1 MRAHQI
7 GMLFVRA
14 ILVIVTAALL
24 AWALPA
30 ATASGAAA
38 VAPPDGAQVDGT
50 PTFKWAPGPGD
61 EADQL
66 ELSPSRALADDGSFV
81 DDPGKR
87 TFQLSSAQTSFTV
100 PGSQPL
106 LAGTWYW
113 HVQLSNFDVAACCTV
128 WTDVRRVVVRDAP
141 IQLRSF
147 KLGFLRAL
155 DDIVLRIGYSD
166 NSTNL
171 AARYRLSFR
180 ARRRGRRLA
189 TVSGKL
195 DRASFQGDVAVDEVR
210 RPGRLRR
217 GRRYFARLELRDA
230 AGHVTRSGYARFRL

>member
-1 MRAHQI
+1 MRPMRAHQI
-7 GMLFVRA
+7 GMPFAWA
-14 ILVIVTAALL
+14 ILVIVTATLV

-30 ATASGAAA
+30 AIASGAVA

-50 PTFKWAPGPGD
+50 PTFRWAPGAGD

-66 ELSPSRALADDGSFV
+66 ELSPARALADDGSFV
-81 DDPGKR
+81 DDPAKR

-113 HVQLSNFDVAACCTV
+113 HVQLSNFDAAGCCTV
-128 WTDVRRVVVRDAP
+128 WTDVRRVAVRDAP
-141 IQLRSF
+141 IRLRSF
-147 KLGFLRAL
+147 KLGFLRAV
-155 DDIVLRIGYSD
+155 DDLVLRIGYSD
-166 NSTNL
+166 NSANL
-171 AARYRLSFR
+171 AARYRVSFR
-180 ARRRGRRLA
+180 ARRHGRRLA

-195 DRASFQGDVAVDEVR
+195 DRGSFQDEVAVDEVR

-217 GRRYFARLELRDA
+217 G
-230 AGHVTRSGYARFRL
+230 